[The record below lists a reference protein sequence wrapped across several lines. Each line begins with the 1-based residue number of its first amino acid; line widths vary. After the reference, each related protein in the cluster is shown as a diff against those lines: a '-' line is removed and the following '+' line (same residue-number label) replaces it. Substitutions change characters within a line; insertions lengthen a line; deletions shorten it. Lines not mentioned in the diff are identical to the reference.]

1 MDRYAVVGNPVEHSL
16 SPEIHR
22 AFAAETGERLR
33 YDKLFA
39 PVDGFADTVD
49 EFFAQGGRGL
59 NVTLPFKGEA
69 CRWVAQA
76 QPAAA
81 RCGAVNTIA
90 LEGGETLGFNTDG
103 IGLVRDL
110 EAQAVRII
118 GRSLLLIGA
127 GGAVSGILDAL
138 VEADPAAVL
147 IANRT
152 LAKAEALAERH
163 GAMVSAAPLEG
174 LDGRFDLIING
185 TSAGVSD
192 TSAGPGGEA
201 LSSPPHGTPPSSK
214 AQSSRGVVVSTWSLK
229 AGLIAPRLAAGAQC
243 YDLFYSRDGQT
254 PFCRWA
260 KRAEAAW
267 VSDGLGM
274 LVEQAAAAFA
284 IWRGRAPSTR
294 DLLRSLRSG
303 TAV

>member
-1 MDRYAVVGNPVEHSL
+1 MERYAVVGNPVKHSL

-22 AFAAETGERLR
+22 AFAAQTGERLH
-33 YDKLFA
+33 YDKLLA
-39 PVDGFADTVD
+39 PVGGFADTAAA
-49 EFFAQGGRGL
+49 FFESGGQGL

-69 CRWVAQA
+69 CCWVAQA

-90 LEGGETLGFNTDG
+90 LENGETRGFNTDG

-110 EAQAVRII
+110 EAQGVEIA
-118 GRSLLLIGA
+118 GRNLLLIGA

-138 VEADPAAVL
+138 VAANPATVR

-152 LAKAEALAERH
+152 LAKAEALAKRH
-163 GAMVSAAPLEG
+163 GAAVAAAPLRG
-174 LDGRFDLIING
+174 LNGDFDLIING
-185 TSAGVSD
+185 TSAGMSENFAS
-192 TSAGPGGEA
+192 SAGDRG
-201 LSSPPHGTPPSSK
+201 LITPP
-214 AQSSRGVVVSTWSLK
+214 
-229 AGLIAPRLAAGAQC
+229 LAAGAQC

-260 KRAEAAW
+260 KQAGAAW

-284 IWRGRAPSTR
+284 IWRGRTPSTR
-294 DLLRSLRSG
+294 GLLRSLRSG
-303 TAV
+303 TAA

>member
-1 MDRYAVVGNPVEHSL
+1 MDRYAVVGNPVGHSL

-22 AFAAETGERLR
+22 AFAAESGERLR
-33 YDKLFA
+33 YDKLPA
-39 PVDGFADTVD
+39 PMDGFADVAG
-49 EFFAQGGRGL
+49 EFFERGGRGL

-69 CRWVAQA
+69 CRWVDKA
-76 QPAAA
+76 QPAAV

-90 LEGGETLGFNTDG
+90 VEGGRTLGFNTDG
-103 IGLVRDL
+103 VGLVRDL
-110 EAQAVRII
+110 EAQEIRLS
-118 GRSLLLIGA
+118 GRNLLLIGA
-127 GGAVSGILDAL
+127 GGAISGILSAL
-138 VEADPAAVL
+138 VEAAPASVC

-163 GAMVSAAPLEG
+163 GVKVSAAPLEG

-185 TSAGVSD
+185 TSAGL
-192 TSAGPGGEA
+192 AGEG
-201 LSSPPHGTPPSSK
+201 
-214 AQSSRGVVVSTWSLK
+214 
-229 AGLIAPRLAAGAQC
+229 GLIDPPLAAGAQC
-243 YDLFYSRDGQT
+243 YDLLYSRDGQT
-254 PFCRWA
+254 PFCQWA
-260 KRAEAAW
+260 QQAGAAW

-303 TAV
+303 AAA

>member
-16 SPEIHR
+16 SPEIHQ

-39 PVDGFADTVD
+39 PVDGFAATAD
-49 EFFAQGGRGL
+49 EFFAHGGRGL

-90 LEGGETLGFNTDG
+90 LEGGKTLGFNTDG

-110 EAQAVRII
+110 EAQAVRIT

-163 GAMVSAAPLEG
+163 GAMVSASSLEG

-185 TSAGVSD
+185 TSVGVSD
-192 TSAGPGGEA
+192 TSAGLGGD
-201 LSSPPHGTPPSSK
+201 G
-214 AQSSRGVVVSTWSLK
+214 
-229 AGLIAPRLAAGAQC
+229 GLIPPRLAAGAQC

-260 KRAEAAW
+260 KRAGAAW

-303 TAV
+303 TAA

>member
-1 MDRYAVVGNPVEHSL
+1 MDRYAVVGNPVDHSL

-33 YDKLFA
+33 YDKLLA
-39 PVDGFADTVD
+39 PVEGFADVAG
-49 EFFAQGGRGL
+49 EFLGRGGRGL

-69 CRWVAQA
+69 CRWVDKAQH
-76 QPAAA
+76 AAA

-90 LEGGETLGFNTDG
+90 VEGGRTLGFNTDG

-110 EAQAVRII
+110 EAQQVGLS

-127 GGAVSGILDAL
+127 GGAVSGVLGAL
-138 VEADPAAVL
+138 VEANPASVC

-152 LAKAEALAERH
+152 LAKAVALAERH
-163 GAMVSAAPLEG
+163 GALVKAASLDG
-174 LDGRFDLIING
+174 LDGRYDLIINA
-185 TSAGVSD
+185 TSAGL
-192 TSAGPGGEA
+192 AGEG
-201 LSSPPHGTPPSSK
+201 
-214 AQSSRGVVVSTWSLK
+214 
-229 AGLIAPRLAAGAQC
+229 GLIAPSLAAGAQC
-243 YDLFYSRDGQT
+243 YDLLYSRDGQT

-260 KRAEAAW
+260 RQAGAAW

-284 IWRGRAPSTR
+284 IWRGRAPRTR
-294 DLLRSLRSG
+294 RLLRSLRAG
-303 TAV
+303 TAA

>member
-1 MDRYAVVGNPVEHSL
+1 MDRYAVIGNPIEHSL
-16 SPEIHR
+16 SPDIHR

-33 YDKLFA
+33 YDKLPA
-39 PVDGFADTVD
+39 PADGFADLA
-49 EFFAQGGRGL
+49 EAFFAQGGCGL

-90 LEGGETLGFNTDG
+90 LEGGRTLGFNTDG

-110 EAQAVRII
+110 EAQAVPIT
-118 GRSLLLIGA
+118 GRRLLLIGA

-138 VEADPAAVL
+138 VEADPASVR

-163 GAMVSAAPLEG
+163 GATVAAAPLEG

-185 TSAGVSD
+185 TSVGVSD
-192 TSAGPGGEA
+192 SSGDFGGAG
-201 LSSPPHGTPPSSK
+201 
-214 AQSSRGVVVSTWSLK
+214 
-229 AGLIAPRLAAGAQC
+229 GLIAPALAVGVQC
-243 YDLFYSRDGQT
+243 YDLFYRRDGQT
-254 PFCRWA
+254 PFCCWA
-260 KRAEAAW
+260 KRAGAAW

-303 TAV
+303 TAQ

>member
-1 MDRYAVVGNPVEHSL
+1 MDRYAVVGNPVSHSL

-33 YDKLFA
+33 YDKLPV
-39 PVDGFADTVD
+39 PVDGFADTVG
-49 EFFAQGGRGL
+49 EFFERGGKGL

-69 CRWVAQA
+69 CRWVDEA

-90 LEGGETLGFNTDG
+90 LEGGTTQGFNTDG

-110 EAQAVRII
+110 EAQAVRIT
-118 GRSLLLIGA
+118 GRRLLLLGA

-138 VEADPAAVL
+138 VEENPASVR

-163 GAMVSAAPLEG
+163 GTTVAATSLEG
-174 LDGRFDLIING
+174 LDGCFDLIING
-185 TSAGVSD
+185 TSAGL
-192 TSAGPGGEA
+192 GGD
-201 LSSPPHGTPPSSK
+201 G
-214 AQSSRGVVVSTWSLK
+214 
-229 AGLIAPRLAAGAQC
+229 GLIAPPLAAGAQC
-243 YDLFYSRDGQT
+243 YDLLYSRDGRT

-260 KRAEAAW
+260 KQAGAAW

-284 IWRGRAPSTR
+284 IWRGCLPSTR

>member
-1 MDRYAVVGNPVEHSL
+1 MDRYAVVGNPVSHSL

-22 AFAAETGERLR
+22 AFAAKTGERLR
-33 YDKLFA
+33 YDKLLA
-39 PVDGFADTVD
+39 PVDGFADSVG
-49 EFFAQGGRGL
+49 EFFERGGRGL

-69 CRWVAQA
+69 CRWVAEA

-90 LEGGETLGFNTDG
+90 LEDGKTLGFNTDG

-110 EAQAVRII
+110 EAQQVRIS
-118 GRSLLLIGA
+118 GRRLLLIGA
-127 GGAVSGILDAL
+127 GGAVSGVLDAL
-138 VEADPAAVL
+138 IDANPASVH

-152 LAKAEALAERH
+152 IAKAEALAERQ
-163 GAMVSAAPLEG
+163 GAAVAAASLDS

-185 TSAGVSD
+185 TSAGL
-192 TSAGPGGEA
+192 TGE
-201 LSSPPHGTPPSSK
+201 G
-214 AQSSRGVVVSTWSLK
+214 
-229 AGLIAPRLAAGAQC
+229 GLIAPELAAGAQC
-243 YDLFYSRDGQT
+243 YDLLYSRDAQT

-260 KRAEAAW
+260 KDAGAAW

-284 IWRGRAPSTR
+284 IWRGCAPSTR
-294 DLLRSLRSG
+294 DLLRSLRPG
-303 TAV
+303 TPA

>member
-1 MDRYAVVGNPVEHSL
+1 MDRYAVVGNPVKHSL
-16 SPEIHR
+16 SPEIHQ

-33 YDKLFA
+33 YDKLLA
-39 PVDGFADTVD
+39 PVDGFAATVD
-49 EFFAQGGRGL
+49 EFFAHGGRGL

-81 RCGAVNTIA
+81 RCGAVNTVA
-90 LEGGETLGFNTDG
+90 LEGGKTLGFNTDG

-110 EAQAVRII
+110 EAQAVRIS
-118 GRSLLLIGA
+118 GRRLLLIGA

-138 VEADPAAVL
+138 VEANPASIC

-152 LAKAEALAERH
+152 FAKAEALAERH
-163 GAMVSAAPLEG
+163 GGTVTTSSLEG
-174 LDGRFDLIING
+174 LDGHFDLIING

-192 TSAGPGGEA
+192 PSAGLDGEA
-201 LSSPPHGTPPSSK
+201 PSSPQHGTPLSLK
-214 AQSSRGVVVSTWSLK
+214 AQSSRGVVVSTWPLK
-229 AGLIAPRLAAGAQC
+229 AGLIAPQLAAGTQC

-260 KRAEAAW
+260 KQAGATW

-284 IWRGRAPSTR
+284 IWRGRAPGTR

-303 TAV
+303 TAT

>member
-1 MDRYAVVGNPVEHSL
+1 MDRYAVVGNPVKHSL

-33 YDKLFA
+33 YDKLLA
-39 PVDGFADTVD
+39 PVDGFAATAD
-49 EFFAQGGRGL
+49 EFFGRGGSGL
-59 NVTLPFKGEA
+59 NVTLPFKGDA

-110 EAQAVRII
+110 EAQAVRIT

-138 VEADPAAVL
+138 VEANPAAVR

-163 GAMVSAAPLEG
+163 GARVAASSLDG

-192 TSAGPGGEA
+192 SSARLGGF
-201 LSSPPHGTPPSSK
+201 
-214 AQSSRGVVVSTWSLK
+214 
-229 AGLIAPRLAAGAQC
+229 IAPRLAAGAQC

-260 KRAEAAW
+260 KQAGAAW

-284 IWRGRAPSTR
+284 IWRGRAPNTR
-294 DLLRSLRSG
+294 NLLRSLRPG
-303 TAV
+303 TAA

>member
-1 MDRYAVVGNPVEHSL
+1 MDRYAVVGNPVGHSL

-33 YDKLFA
+33 YDKLPA
-39 PVDGFADTVD
+39 PMDGFADVAG
-49 EFFAQGGRGL
+49 EFFERGGRGL

-69 CRWVAQA
+69 CRWVDKA

-90 LEGGETLGFNTDG
+90 VEGGRTLGFNTDG

-110 EAQAVRII
+110 EAQEIRLS

-127 GGAVSGILDAL
+127 GGAISGILSAL
-138 VEADPAAVL
+138 VEADPASVC

-163 GAMVSAAPLEG
+163 GVRVSAASLEG
-174 LDGRFDLIING
+174 LAGRFDLIING
-185 TSAGVSD
+185 TSAGL
-192 TSAGPGGEA
+192 AGEG
-201 LSSPPHGTPPSSK
+201 
-214 AQSSRGVVVSTWSLK
+214 
-229 AGLIAPRLAAGAQC
+229 GLIDPPLAAGAQC
-243 YDLFYSRDGQT
+243 YDLLYSRDGQT

-260 KRAEAAW
+260 QRAGAAW

-303 TAV
+303 AAA

>member
-1 MDRYAVVGNPVEHSL
+1 MDRYAVVGNPVGHSL

-22 AFAAETGERLR
+22 VFAAETGERLR
-33 YDKLFA
+33 YDKLPA
-39 PVDGFADTVD
+39 PMDGFADVAG
-49 EFFAQGGRGL
+49 EFFERGGRGL

-69 CRWVAQA
+69 CRWVDKA

-90 LEGGETLGFNTDG
+90 VEGGRTLGFNTDG

-110 EAQAVRII
+110 EAQEIRLS

-127 GGAVSGILDAL
+127 GGAVSGILAAL
-138 VEADPAAVL
+138 VEASPASVC

-163 GAMVSAAPLEG
+163 GAKVAAASLEG
-174 LDGRFDLIING
+174 VDGRFDLIING
-185 TSAGVSD
+185 TSAGL
-192 TSAGPGGEA
+192 AGEG
-201 LSSPPHGTPPSSK
+201 
-214 AQSSRGVVVSTWSLK
+214 
-229 AGLIAPRLAAGAQC
+229 GLIPPPLAAGAQC
-243 YDLFYSRDGQT
+243 YDLLYSRDGQT

-260 KRAEAAW
+260 QQAGAAW

-303 TAV
+303 AAA

>member
-1 MDRYAVVGNPVEHSL
+1 MDRYAVVGNPVGHSL

-22 AFAAETGERLR
+22 AFAAETGQRLR
-33 YDKLFA
+33 YDKRLA
-39 PVDGFADTVD
+39 PVDGFAKSAFQ
-49 EFFAQGGRGL
+49 FFSQGGRGL

-69 CRWVAQA
+69 CRWVDEA

-90 LEGGETLGFNTDG
+90 LAGGRTLGFNTDG

-110 EAQAVRII
+110 EAQQVRIS
-118 GRSLLLIGA
+118 GRRLLVLGA

-138 VEADPAAVL
+138 VAENPAAVR

-152 LAKAEALAERH
+152 LAKAEALAERYD
-163 GAMVSAAPLEG
+163 AKVAAASLDGLDG
-174 LDGRFDLIING
+174 LDGRFELIING
-185 TSAGVSD
+185 TSVGLSD
-192 TSAGPGGEA
+192 TSAGLAGDG
-201 LSSPPHGTPPSSK
+201 
-214 AQSSRGVVVSTWSLK
+214 
-229 AGLIAPRLAAGAQC
+229 GLIAPSLVAGAQC
-243 YDLFYSRDGQT
+243 YDLLYSRDGQT

-260 KRAEAAW
+260 KQAGAAW

-284 IWRGRAPSTR
+284 IWRGRTPSTR
-294 DLLRSLRSG
+294 HLVQSLRSG
-303 TAV
+303 TAA

>member
-1 MDRYAVVGNPVEHSL
+1 MDRYAVVGNPVKHSL
-16 SPEIHR
+16 SPEIHQ

-33 YDKLFA
+33 YDKLLV
-39 PVDGFADTVD
+39 PVDGFADQAD
-49 EFFAQGGRGL
+49 EFFARGGCGL

-76 QPAAA
+76 QPTAA

-90 LEGGETLGFNTDG
+90 IDDGETLGFNTDG

-110 EAQAVRII
+110 QAQAVGIT
-118 GRSLLLIGA
+118 GRRLWLIGA

-138 VEADPAAVL
+138 VEANPSAVC

-163 GAMVSAAPLEG
+163 GATVSAAPLEG

-185 TSAGVSD
+185 TSVGVSD
-192 TSAGPGGEA
+192 TSADLGGD
-201 LSSPPHGTPPSSK
+201 G
-214 AQSSRGVVVSTWSLK
+214 
-229 AGLIAPRLAAGAQC
+229 GLIAPRLAAGAQC

-260 KRAEAAW
+260 KRAGAVW

-284 IWRGRAPSTR
+284 IWRGRTPSTR
-294 DLLRSLRSG
+294 DLLRSLRSA
-303 TAV
+303 TAA

>member
-1 MDRYAVVGNPVEHSL
+1 MDRYAVVGNPIGHSL

-22 AFAAETGERLR
+22 AFAAETGARLR
-33 YDKLFA
+33 YDKLLA
-39 PVDGFADTVD
+39 PMDGFADTAGA
-49 EFFAQGGRGL
+49 FFEGGGRGL
-59 NVTLPFKGEA
+59 NVTVPFKGEA

-76 QPAAA
+76 QPTAA

-90 LEGGETLGFNTDG
+90 LEGGKTHGFNTDG

-110 EAQAVRII
+110 QAQGVPIADR
-118 GRSLLLIGA
+118 RLLLIGA

-138 VEADPAAVL
+138 VAENPASVR

-152 LAKAEALAERH
+152 LVKAQALAERYST
-163 GAMVSAAPLEG
+163 GVTAVPLAG
-174 LDGRFDLIING
+174 LDGGFDLIING
-185 TSAGVSD
+185 TSAGLSD
-192 TSAGPGGEA
+192 PSAGLGGD
-201 LSSPPHGTPPSSK
+201 G
-214 AQSSRGVVVSTWSLK
+214 
-229 AGLIAPRLAAGAQC
+229 GLIAPPLAVGAQC

-260 KRAEAAW
+260 QQAGAAW

-303 TAV
+303 AAA